1 MSTEPLVLAV
11 DDEPSVLNVLERILQ
26 REGYEV
32 ETAVNGVEAMLRFIE
47 HDYKF
52 VMLDIAMPRMDG
64 ADTLRLMKKLKPDV
78 PVVTFTGHVG
88 RGEMAETVRLG
99 AVTCLPKPITI
110 DQLRSALDMI
120 TVESNGGPSAAG

>member
-1 MSTEPLVLAV
+1 MAAESLVLAV
-11 DDEPSVLNVLERILQ
+11 DDEPAVLNVLERILQ
-26 REGYEV
+26 REGYAV
-32 ETAVNGVEAMLRFIE
+32 ETAVNGVDAMLRFIE
-47 HDYKF
+47 TDYTF

-64 ADTLRLMKKLKPDV
+64 ADTLRLMKKLKPEV

-88 RGEMAETVRLG
+88 RGEMTETVRLG

-120 TVESNGGPSAAG
+120 TVEAQRGTPAAG

>member
-1 MSTEPLVLAV
+1 MAAASLVLAV
-11 DDEPSVLNVLERILQ
+11 DDEPAVLNVLERILQ
-26 REGYEV
+26 REGYAV

-47 HDYKF
+47 TDYQF

-110 DQLRSALDMI
+110 DQLRSALEMI
-120 TVESNGGPSAAG
+120 TVEAPGRAPAIG

>member
-1 MSTEPLVLAV
+1 MAADSLVLAV
-11 DDEPSVLNVLERILQ
+11 DDEPAVLNVLERILQ
-26 REGYEV
+26 REGYTV
-32 ETAVNGVEAMLRFIE
+32 DTAVNGVEAMLRFID
-47 HDYKF
+47 HDYQF

-120 TVESNGGPSAAG
+120 TVEANQGAPTAG